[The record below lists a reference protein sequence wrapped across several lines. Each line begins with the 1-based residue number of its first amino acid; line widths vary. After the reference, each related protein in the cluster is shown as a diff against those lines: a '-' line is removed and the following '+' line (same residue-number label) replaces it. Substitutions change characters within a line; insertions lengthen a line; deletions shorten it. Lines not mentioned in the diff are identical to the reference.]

1 MHKERMAKIK
11 LTKSELKSQR
21 DSLKQ
26 FSRYLPTLQLKK
38 IQLQVEMRKC
48 QQKIEENDRKQEEL
62 RDNLSSWVS
71 LFSEKTAVEHISSLI
86 KADEILTDSQN
97 IAGVEV
103 PVFKSVRFS
112 VVEYDL
118 FTEDLWIDNAVDTVE
133 KLFSLKAEQ
142 IVIRKQYEL
151 IGNELRI
158 TTQRVNLFEKVKI
171 PECKENIRVI
181 QIYMGD
187 QQTAAVG
194 RSKIAKRKM
203 QENAA

>member
-1 MHKERMAKIK
+1 MAKIK

-48 QQKIEENDRKQEEL
+48 QQKIEENDRRQDEL
-62 RDNLSSWVS
+62 RSSLSSWVS
-71 LFSEKTAVEHISSLI
+71 LFSVSDAVEHISSII

-103 PVFKSVRFS
+103 PVFKSVRFT
-112 VVEYDL
+112 VMEYDL
-118 FTEDLWIDNAVDTVE
+118 FDEELWIDSAVDTV
-133 KLFSLKAEQ
+133 KRLFSLKAEQ
-142 IVIRKQYEL
+142 IIIRKQYEL

-171 PECKENIRVI
+171 PECRENIRVI

-203 QENAA
+203 QESAA

>member
-1 MHKERMAKIK
+1 MAKIK

-62 RDNLSSWVS
+62 RDSLSSWVS
-71 LFSEKTAVEHISSLI
+71 LFSEYNSAEHISSLV
-86 KADEILTDSQN
+86 KADEILTESHN

-112 VVEYDL
+112 VAEYDL
-118 FTEDLWIDNAVDTVE
+118 FTEELWIDSAVDTV
-133 KLFSLKAEQ
+133 KRLFSLKAEQ
-142 IVIRKQYEL
+142 LIIRKQYEL
-151 IGNELRI
+151 IGNELRV

-203 QENAA
+203 QETAA

>member
-1 MHKERMAKIK
+1 MAKIK
-11 LTKSELKSQR
+11 LTKSELKAQR

-48 QQKIEENDRKQEEL
+48 MQKLEENEQKQAGVHECMESWIIL
-62 RDNLSSWVS
+62 FSPDNTVEHLSS
-71 LFSEKTAVEHISSLI
+71 FIKVE
-86 KADEILTDSQN
+86 EILTDSQN

-112 VVEYDL
+112 VSEYDL
-118 FTEDLWIDNAVDTVE
+118 FSEELWIDSAIDFIKN
-133 KLFSLKAEQ
+133 LFSLKAEHA
-142 IVIRKQYEL
+142 VIRKQHEL

-203 QENAA
+203 QETAA

>member
-142 IVIRKQYEL
+142 MVIRKQYEL

>member
-1 MHKERMAKIK
+1 MAKIK

>member
-1 MHKERMAKIK
+1 MAKIK

-48 QQKIEENDRKQEEL
+48 QQKIEENDRRQEEL
-62 RDNLSSWVS
+62 RNSLSPWVS
-71 LFSEKTAVEHISSLI
+71 LFSGSDAVEHISSLI

-103 PVFKSVRFS
+103 PVFKSVRFTVS
-112 VVEYDL
+112 EYDL
-118 FTEDLWIDNAVDTVE
+118 FIEELWIDSAVDTVK

-142 IVIRKQYEL
+142 LIIRKQHEL

-203 QENAA
+203 QESAA

>member
-1 MHKERMAKIK
+1 MAKIK

-62 RDNLSSWVS
+62 RNSLSPWVS
-71 LFSEKTAVEHISSLI
+71 LFSENNAVEHISSLV

-103 PVFKSVRFS
+103 PVFKSVRFT
-112 VVEYDL
+112 VEEYDL
-118 FTEDLWIDNAVDTVE
+118 FTEAMWIDSAVDTVK

-142 IVIRKQYEL
+142 LIIRRQYEL
-151 IGNELRI
+151 IGYELRV

-171 PECKENIRVI
+171 PECRENIRII

-203 QENAA
+203 QEDAA

>member
-1 MHKERMAKIK
+1 MAKIK

-62 RDNLSSWVS
+62 RDSLSSWVS
-71 LFSEKTAVEHISSLI
+71 LFSEKNAVEHISLLI

-118 FTEDLWIDNAVDTVE
+118 FTEDIWIDNAVDTVE

-142 IVIRKQYEL
+142 IIIRKQYEL

>member
-1 MHKERMAKIK
+1 MAKIK
-11 LTKSELKSQR
+11 LTKSELKTQR
-21 DSLKQ
+21 DALKQ

-38 IQLQVEMRKC
+38 LQLQMEMRKC
-48 QQKIEENDRKQEEL
+48 QQKLEENEARQKSYHEDI
-62 RDNLSSWVS
+62 SSWVS
-71 LFSEKTAVEHISSLI
+71 LLAEEGTVEKLTAYVKPEKIV
-86 KADEILTDSQN
+86 TDSQN

-103 PVFKSVRFS
+103 PVFRSVQFS
-112 VVEYDL
+112 VAEYDL
-118 FTEDLWIDNAVDTVE
+118 FTEPLWTDSAVEAV
-133 KLFSLKAEQ
+133 KHLFSIRAENQ
-142 IVIRKQYEL
+142 IIRKQYEL
-151 IGNELRI
+151 IGNELRV

-203 QENAA
+203 QETAA

>member
-1 MHKERMAKIK
+1 MAKIK

-62 RDNLSSWVS
+62 RNSLSPWVS
-71 LFSEKTAVEHISSLI
+71 LFSKNNAVEHISSLV

-103 PVFKSVRFS
+103 PVFKSVKFT
-112 VVEYDL
+112 VEEYDL
-118 FTEDLWIDNAVDTVE
+118 FTEAMWIDSAVDTVK

-142 IVIRKQYEL
+142 LIIRRQYEL
-151 IGNELRI
+151 IGYELRV

-171 PECKENIRVI
+171 PECRENIRVI

-203 QENAA
+203 QEDAA

>member
-1 MHKERMAKIK
+1 MAKIK

-71 LFSEKTAVEHISSLI
+71 LFSEKTAVEHISSMI

-133 KLFSLKAEQ
+133 RLFSLKAEQ
-142 IVIRKQYEL
+142 IIIRKQYEL

>member
-1 MHKERMAKIK
+1 MAKIK

-48 QQKIEENDRKQEEL
+48 QQKIEENDRKQDEL
-62 RDNLSSWVS
+62 RTSLSSWVS
-71 LFSEKTAVEHISSLI
+71 LFSESNAVEHISPLV
-86 KADEILTDSQN
+86 KAEEILTDSQN

-103 PVFKSVRFS
+103 PVFKSVRFT
-112 VVEYDL
+112 VAEYD
-118 FTEDLWIDNAVDTVE
+118 FFIEELWIDSAVDTVK

-142 IVIRKQYEL
+142 LIIRKQYEL
-151 IGNELRI
+151 IGDELRV
-158 TTQRVNLFEKVKI
+158 TTQRVNLFEKIKI
-171 PECKENIRVI
+171 PECRENIRVI

-203 QENAA
+203 QETAA

>member
-1 MHKERMAKIK
+1 
-11 LTKSELKSQR
+11 
-21 DSLKQ
+21 
-26 FSRYLPTLQLKK
+26 
-38 IQLQVEMRKC
+38 MRKC

-62 RDNLSSWVS
+62 RNSLSPWVS
-71 LFSEKTAVEHISSLI
+71 LFSENNAVEHISSLV

-103 PVFKSVRFS
+103 PVFKSVRFT
-112 VVEYDL
+112 VEEYDL
-118 FTEDLWIDNAVDTVE
+118 FTEAMWIDSAVDTVK

-142 IVIRKQYEL
+142 LIIRRQYEL
-151 IGNELRI
+151 IGYELRV

-171 PECKENIRVI
+171 PECRENIRVI

-203 QENAA
+203 QEDAA

>member
-1 MHKERMAKIK
+1 MAKIK

-48 QQKIEENDRKQEEL
+48 QQKIEENDSRQEEL
-62 RDNLSSWVS
+62 RASLSPWVS
-71 LFSEKTAVEHISSLI
+71 LFSANTSVEHISSLI
-86 KADEILTDSQN
+86 RAEEILTDSQN

-118 FTEDLWIDNAVDTVE
+118 FTEDLWIDSALEAV
-133 KLFSLKAEQ
+133 KRLFSLKAEQ
-142 IVIRKQYEL
+142 LIIRKQYEL
-151 IGNELRI
+151 IGNELRV

-203 QENAA
+203 QETAA

>member
-1 MHKERMAKIK
+1 MQKRRMAKIK

-48 QQKIEENDRKQEEL
+48 QQKIEENDLKQEEL
-62 RDNLSSWVS
+62 RNSLSSWVS
-71 LFSEKTAVEHISSLI
+71 LFSEGSAVEHVSSLVR
-86 KADEILTDSQN
+86 ADEISTDSQN

-112 VVEYDL
+112 VTEYDL
-118 FTEDLWIDNAVDTVE
+118 FTEELWIDSAVDTV
-133 KLFSLKAEQ
+133 KRLFSLKAEQ
-142 IVIRKQYEL
+142 LIIRKQYEL
-151 IGNELRI
+151 IGNELRT
-158 TTQRVNLFEKVKI
+158 TTQRVNLFEKIKI
-171 PECKENIRVI
+171 PECKENIRIV

-203 QENAA
+203 QETAA